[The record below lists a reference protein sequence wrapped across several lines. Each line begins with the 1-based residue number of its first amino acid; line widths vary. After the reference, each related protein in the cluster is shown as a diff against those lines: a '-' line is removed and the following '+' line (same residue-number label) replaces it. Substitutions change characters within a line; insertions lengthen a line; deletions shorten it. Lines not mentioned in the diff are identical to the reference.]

1 MVKIGDFGNEI
12 LPTNEKMKENDATKT
27 SGNCMRCKTVFECEF
42 DHMPEGWGAVRVEN
56 KTANR
61 RCGVYGFVCSIECHE
76 RIKDMYKIV
85 DNSTLP
91 S

>member
-1 MVKIGDFGNEI
+1 MIKIGNFGDEI
-12 LPTNEKMKENDATKT
+12 LPTNEKRQENDPTKT
-27 SGNCMRCKTVFECEF
+27 ADRCISCKTVFECEF
-42 DHMPEGWGAVRVEN
+42 DHMPDGWGVVRVEN

-76 RIKDMYKIV
+76 RIKDRYKIV
-85 DNSTLP
+85 DNNALP